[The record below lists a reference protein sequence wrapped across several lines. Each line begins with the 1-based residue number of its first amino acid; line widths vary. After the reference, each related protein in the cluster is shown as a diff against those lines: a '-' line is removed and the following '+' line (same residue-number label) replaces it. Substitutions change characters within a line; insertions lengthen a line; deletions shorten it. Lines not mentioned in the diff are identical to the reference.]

1 MRCLHRPPPALWRA
15 SFLILAEI
23 LHLLL
28 CLNNPKLHMVS
39 GWCFRRHREAS
50 GWPMMWSF
58 SVHSCVLYIWFPRL
72 SSTALREKCTRLCR
86 RSGSPHRQDR
96 ESHTLLLSHNKNY
109 SSMDDKEQQ
118 QKPKK
123 KKKKKREPKQ
133 ISPECHLRLYSL
145 SGSIFT
151 PA

>member
-1 MRCLHRPPPALWRA
+1 MGCLHRTHPALWRA

-28 CLNNPKLHMVS
+28 SLNNPKLHMVS
-39 GWCFRRHREAS
+39 GWCFRRQREAG

-72 SSTALREKCTRLCR
+72 SSTALWEKCTRLCQR
-86 RSGSPHRQDR
+86 SPHRQDR
-96 ESHTLLLSHNKNY
+96 ESHTLPLSHNKKH
-109 SSMDDKEQQ
+109 SSIDDKEQQ
-118 QKPKK
+118 QKTKK

-145 SGSIFT
+145 SGSIFM